1 MIAAVMQ
8 PTFLPWLGYFK
19 LINSVDIF
27 VFLNDV
33 QFNKRSWQQRNKILF
48 NNNIHYLT
56 VPILSK
62 GKFSQNINEVYI
74 DKATKWRDK
83 HIKTIELS
91 YKRKKHFSEIFKILV
106 DVYNQDDDYLSSL
119 NVRFIKSILN
129 YLHIDTKIIFS
140 SDLKSNGKKDEKII
154 SILKEINI
162 KKYLS
167 PIGSKTYIGNGQKFI
182 NNKIDLKYLDFIHP
196 VYSQDKNNKF
206 IENLSIIDALF
217 NIGKSVK
224 NLIN

>member
-1 MIAAVMQ
+1 MQ

-91 YKRKKHFSEIFKILV
+91 YKRKKYFSEIFKILV

-119 NVRFIKSILN
+119 NVRFIKSILS

-162 KKYLS
+162 KEYLS
-167 PIGSKTYIGNGQKFI
+167 PLGSKTYIGNGQKFI
-182 NNKIDLKYLDFIHP
+182 NNKINLKYLDFIHP

-206 IENLSIIDALF
+206 IDNLSIIDALF

>member
-91 YKRKKHFSEIFKILV
+91 YKRKKYFSEIFKILV

-119 NVRFIKSILN
+119 NVRFIKSILS

-162 KKYLS
+162 KEYLS
-167 PIGSKTYIGNGQKFI
+167 PLGSKTYIGNGQKFI
-182 NNKIDLKYLDFIHP
+182 NNKINLKYLDFIHP